1 MWIFFLMTRRP
12 PRATRTDTLFP
23 YTTLFRSAGDRGG
36 RHRRRAAGLAP
47 VPWARLGLPVR
58 SSAAQLRTRGRVMVT
73 LSEAVMAKARKYLR
87 EGRALQ
93 DDVDDS
99 VWWIEGDRKSVGE
112 GKGWT
117 VRVGLRGGRMLKI
130 KNRIQTT

>member
-87 EGRALQ
+87 EGRVMQ
-93 DDVDDS
+93 DAVEDS
-99 VWWIEGDRKSVGE
+99 VRSEERRVGKEGDSTCRS
-112 GKGWT
+112 W
-117 VRVGLRGGRMLKI
+117 RSLYHS
-130 KNRIQTT
+130 KNHKAN